1 MNKMAKDLM
10 GLELECYGQF
20 LGKEETNDNRMER
33 SSKAR
38 HDLTRTAHQRQEEVR
53 THIVSQ
59 NTACAGL
66 ITWMKRGVTYDVNPS
81 PINFKEALS
90 YLMERETYESTGSEV
105 LDFYGF
111 DVDKQYDIIMK
122 ILHNP
127 SSSGQEEEPKT
138 R

>member
-1 MNKMAKDLM
+1 M

-111 DVDKQYDIIMK
+111 DVDKQFGIIMK
-122 ILHNP
+122 ILYNP